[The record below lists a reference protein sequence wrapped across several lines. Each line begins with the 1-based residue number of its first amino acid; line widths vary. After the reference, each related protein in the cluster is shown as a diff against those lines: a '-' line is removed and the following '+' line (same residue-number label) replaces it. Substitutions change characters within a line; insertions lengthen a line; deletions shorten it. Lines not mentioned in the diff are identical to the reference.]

1 MPVLIGVLLLMAP
14 GGVFVAPVMFLMAV
28 VLRRRKKSPE
38 TSPSLLFQF
47 TP

>member
-1 MPVLIGVLLLMAP
+1 MLIGIILLMVP

-28 VLRRRKKSPE
+28 VLRRRKPKSPQ